1 MGGNPRPDTLET
13 AERLDHND
21 FVEDGESRWQWLWL
35 GHSTKEEEDAARAR
49 YQVEKRRFSA
59 ELSIEEIRNDM
70 IIRISTP

>member
-21 FVEDGESRWQWLWL
+21 FVEDGKSRREWL